1 MSYIVSRFIPA
12 QMIELDKTSVG
23 IDFTILRRKPV
34 LILTSSWKNNVFL
47 KVRKANSIDGQAF
60 VVRNRG

>member
-1 MSYIVSRFIPA
+1 
-12 QMIELDKTSVG
+12 MIELDKTSVG

-47 KVRKANSIDGQAF
+47 KVRKANSVDGQAF
-60 VVRNRG
+60 IVTALAS